1 MLERLQPLNS
11 RTEHLFIGTDRYKYF
26 TVSWDATT
34 SQLRT
39 EQSYHD
45 QADKALRDSQTQDR
59 CLIDPSRR
67 FMTLQLFDGIIT
79 VVPIIQSKLKQKSSH
94 EPGFL
99 GEPVPA
105 RIPELF
111 VRSSAFLHSLGGKIA
126 KPKLALLYENNL
138 QKVCLVVRAL
148 DYAAGNHGEA
158 GSTDLDEVDV
168 AHDDLE
174 PGASHLIPV
183 PAPACMYKM
192 RSLTANI

>member
-1 MLERLQPLNS
+1 MLERLQPANS

-26 TVSWDATT
+26 TVSWDSAT

-39 EQSYHD
+39 EQKYHD
-45 QADKALRDSQTQDR
+45 QADKTLRDSQTQDR

-67 FMTLQLFDGIIT
+67 YMTLQLFDGIIT
-79 VVPIIQSKLKQKSSH
+79 VVPILQSRSKQKSHH
-94 EPGFL
+94 EPGCL

-111 VRSSAFLHSLGGKIA
+111 VRSSAFLHSHKGANA
-126 KPKLALLYENNL
+126 KSRIALLYENNR

-148 DYAAGNHGEA
+148 DYAAGNHGDP
-158 GSTDLDEVDV
+158 GSADLDEVDL

-183 PAPACMYKM
+183 PAPACMYGCA
-192 RSLTANI
+192 L